1 MDVLLVTKAF
11 QDSTE
16 GAVVIGSSVV
26 EVEVDGETNYKVV
39 FELEATEET
48 IQAAQQEQQQ
58 PCPFGEFDATT
69 TRIESS
75 VFIPVRSYFVP
86 DMERRN
92 IYKFALLRARP
103 PSYPAAAGL
112 RDRTPISERHFSR
125 IEVLLPRIPSG
136 YFLGLPVFTITN

>member
-1 MDVLLVTKAF
+1 M
-11 QDSTE
+11 
-16 GAVVIGSSVV
+16 
-26 EVEVDGETNYKVV
+26 

-48 IQAAQQEQQQ
+48 VQAAQQEQQQ

-75 VFIPVRSYFVP
+75 VFIPVSSYFVP

-92 IYKFALLRARP
+92 IYKFPLLRARP
-103 PSYPAAAGL
+103 PSYPAAARL
-112 RDRTPISERHFSR
+112 R
-125 IEVLLPRIPSG
+125 EVLLPRIPSG

>member
-1 MDVLLVTKAF
+1 M
-11 QDSTE
+11 
-16 GAVVIGSSVV
+16 
-26 EVEVDGETNYKVV
+26 

-48 IQAAQQEQQQ
+48 VQAAQQEQQQ

-75 VFIPVRSYFVP
+75 VFIPVSSYFVP

-92 IYKFALLRARP
+92 IYKFPLLRARP

-112 RDRTPISERHFSR
+112 RDRTPAPPPPAVSLHLKLNRARRGASGTRLTYRSPAPSAESR
-125 IEVLLPRIPSG
+125 RIGAKS
-136 YFLGLPVFTITN
+136 FA

>member
-1 MDVLLVTKAF
+1 M
-11 QDSTE
+11 
-16 GAVVIGSSVV
+16 IGSSVV

-75 VFIPVRSYFVP
+75 VFIPVSSYFVP

-112 RDRTPISERHFSR
+112 RDRTPVPPPPAYLNQS
-125 IEVLLPRIPSG
+125 L
-136 YFLGLPVFTITN
+136 

>member
-1 MDVLLVTKAF
+1 M
-11 QDSTE
+11 
-16 GAVVIGSSVV
+16 IGSSVV

-125 IEVLLPRIPSG
+125 IEMLYPGSPRVVFLVRQCLLVQTREI
-136 YFLGLPVFTITN
+136 

>member
-1 MDVLLVTKAF
+1 M
-11 QDSTE
+11 
-16 GAVVIGSSVV
+16 
-26 EVEVDGETNYKVV
+26 

-75 VFIPVRSYFVP
+75 VFIPVSSYFVP

-92 IYKFALLRARP
+92 IYKFPLLRARP

-112 RDRTPISERHFSR
+112 RDRTPM
-125 IEVLLPRIPSG
+125 LLVPHVQREPLRLGIPPQ
-136 YFLGLPVFTITN
+136 YLNETT